1 MINLNQKIFAG
12 SIMETIIVY
21 TKNACPNCEQV
32 KWALNTANVL
42 YETRNIDEDPAHAAW
57 MADKGYMSTPVT
69 IFPSGKELV
78 GFDMGEFAAELGL

>member
-1 MINLNQKIFAG
+1 
-12 SIMETIIVY
+12 METIIVY

-32 KWALNTANVL
+32 KWTLNTVNVL